1 MILNAYLKS
10 LPEQLAL
17 TVSFFTRIS
26 IPAKIA
32 DLIDTDET
40 LASSV
45 IMFPIVGL
53 MIAAGPALVWF
64 IAIPFLPPLVAAG
77 LAVALGLL
85 ITGALHED
93 GLADCADGLGGSR
106 DREKS
111 LEIMRD
117 SRIGA
122 FGSLA
127 LMISVALR
135 WTALASL
142 GPITGLLALFICH
155 SGSRAAISIALQF
168 STYARSRG
176 LGNSVEEGMSKTGFG
191 ITIALAAIIAAALG
205 GLWGIIALAAG
216 FATAALTLLW
226 LHHRLGGYTGD
237 GLGAM
242 QQIAEITILIL
253 LAGFWA

>member
-1 MILNAYLKS
+1 MRAYLKS

-26 IPAKIA
+26 IPDKIA
-32 DLIDTDET
+32 AHIDTDET

-45 IMFPIVGL
+45 LMFPIVGL
-53 MIAAGPALVWF
+53 MIAVGPALIWF
-64 IAIPFLPPLVAAG
+64 GTIQFLPPLVAAG
-77 LAVALGLL
+77 LAIAFGLF

-106 DREKS
+106 DRERS

-122 FGSLA
+122 FGALA
-127 LMISVALR
+127 LMISVGLR

-142 GPITGLLALFICH
+142 GPLAGVLALFISH
-155 SGSRAAISIALQF
+155 SGGRAAIALALQF
-168 STYARSRG
+168 SIYTRPQG
-176 LGNSVEEGMSKTGFG
+176 LGNSVEGGLPKFG
-191 ITIALAAIIAAALG
+191 LIITSAIAAAIAILLGNVWGVIALALGFVAA
-205 GLWGIIALAAG
+205 
-216 FATAALTLLW
+216 W
-226 LHHRLGGYTGD
+226 LVLQWLNHRLGGYTGD

-242 QQIAEITILIL
+242 QQVAEITILIL
-253 LAGFWA
+253 LAGFWT